1 MLLFSAALFPMWFV
15 SSLYMQ
21 QVLGLSPFHAGIT
34 FLPMTLAILVIAS
47 RAGKLVSAFG
57 VRTVL
62 GSGLVMMTVG
72 LLLFTKI
79 NSSGSAWVYVAI
91 PGVLTAAGIAMSIVP
106 STIAAT
112 QGAKEGQAG
121 LASGLVN
128 TSRQVGGGLGLV
140 VLITLATQHS
150 SNLIGDGFQV
160 NDALTRG
167 FRLAYFIAAG
177 LCAVA
182 ALMTFLAAAG
192 PGRGAVARL
201 AALRAGRRRRAAR
214 LRRPERRL
222 RRQRGRAARPVHDRG
237 RLQLPHRALA
247 APADHQARPAGAGLE
262 PRARLHPRR
271 ELLRPEQT
279 ADPRPERPDG
289 PRPRPAAGL
298 VPAGARRA
306 SSPPTSP
313 SRATAASPC
322 SAGGRGR

>member
-1 MLLFSAALFPMWFV
+1 M
-15 SSLYMQ
+15 
-21 QVLGLSPFHAGIT
+21 
-34 FLPMTLAILVIAS
+34 
-47 RAGKLVSAFG
+47 RA
-57 VRTVL
+57 VL

-160 NDALTRG
+160 NDALTHG

-177 LCAVA
+177 LCALA
-182 ALMTFLAAAG
+182 ALMTFLAL
-192 PGRGAVARL
+192 PGA
-201 AALRAGRRRRAAR
+201 RRRR
-214 LRRPERRL
+214 
-222 RRQRGRAARPVHDRG
+222 
-237 RLQLPHRALA
+237 
-247 APADHQARPAGAGLE
+247 
-262 PRARLHPRR
+262 
-271 ELLRPEQT
+271 
-279 ADPRPERPDG
+279 
-289 PRPRPAAGL
+289 
-298 VPAGARRA
+298 
-306 SSPPTSP
+306 
-313 SRATAASPC
+313 SRAPRGGSCRWSASRC
-322 SAGGRGR
+322 SRSSG